1 MALPSGELARER
13 LRGRTSYKNNAGQP
27 ADCPALRYLSVKLQ
41 QQVRD
46 TCQHQQVHRVEPVK
60 GLFLQWT
67 ARAAL
72 PVIEPDQH
80 KGQRCGELEQKQQR
94 TCKALPLAVCTG
106 EVQRA
111 DDDHADGMV
120 VGAGSQRQCGAPA
133 RPYKPLPAGQAVFL
147 FKALEPCHGQHA
159 QRQRPVNV
167 LCTEVKGGAV
177 ERKVKGYFAQKAE
190 QHQPPKVAF
199 DVVGVHKA
207 LHQQKAEQ
215 GKGQPSGEAQHHVQP
230 VQRIGGKGVLR
241 EGAGVQP
248 GRKDTRLDAGRT
260 DVVHQHGDAGNG
272 FKSGAAEAEAAVRGK
287 CGHKNT
293 SVSL

>member
-1 MALPSGELARER
+1 
-13 LRGRTSYKNNAGQP
+13 
-27 ADCPALRYLSVKLQ
+27 
-41 QQVRD
+41 
-46 TCQHQQVHRVEPVK
+46 
-60 GLFLQWT
+60 
-67 ARAAL
+67 
-72 PVIEPDQH
+72 
-80 KGQRCGELEQKQQR
+80 
-94 TCKALPLAVCTG
+94 
-106 EVQRA
+106 
-111 DDDHADGMV
+111 MV
-120 VGAGSQRQCGAPA
+120 VGVGNQRQRGAAA
-133 RPYKPLPAGQAVFL
+133 RPHKPLPAGQAVFL

-167 LCTEVKGGAV
+167 LVLRG
-177 ERKVKGYFAQKAE
+177 ERRAEEGQIKGYFAQKAE

-199 DVVGVHKA
+199 DVVGVDEA

-215 GKGQPSGEAQHHVQP
+215 GKGQPPGEAQHHVQP

-248 GRKDTRLDAGRT
+248 GRKDTCFDAGRA

-272 FKSGAAEAEAAVRGK
+272 FKSGAAEAEAAARGK